1 MLVSLEVSTAIG
13 PWDETYF
20 LYSEET
26 DFALRA
32 ADAGYE
38 LRFTPTAEVVH
49 FEGESHDSTA
59 LFSLLTRNRVKL
71 YRSRHG
77 AIPSAAFWLGV
88 LVGELLRV
96 ARPTRRA
103 AAAALFGRISGMA
116 GPTP

>member
-1 MLVSLEVSTAIG
+1 MLVPLEVTRAVG

-32 ADAGYE
+32 ADAGYA
-38 LRFTPTAEVVH
+38 LRFTPESEVVH
-49 FEGESHDSTA
+49 FEGESHESAA

-77 AIPSAAFWLGV
+77 VVSTAVFWLGV
-88 LVGELLRV
+88 FVGEALRI

-103 AAAALFGRISGMA
+103 AAAALLGRTRGMA
-116 GPTP
+116 GPT